1 LKAGSPKSLT
11 RSQPLRLLLNL
22 RRLPPPSCPLSRPSR
37 MVESVGQRLPFILI
51 LYSIMVDGHLYNRT
65 IEMAKV
71 DGESD
76 SSTRVWLLL
85 LLSRRL
91 GDFLFLKWSIVLS
104 KLFLVKKKE
113 KMIPQHCHSESSGF
127 RFSTY
132 YVSFFSLS
140 KS

>member
-1 LKAGSPKSLT
+1 
-11 RSQPLRLLLNL
+11 
-22 RRLPPPSCPLSRPSR
+22 
-37 MVESVGQRLPFILI
+37 
-51 LYSIMVDGHLYNRT
+51 MVDGHLYNRT